1 MSSSADRQA
10 ARLKR
15 RAERLGPPSRAHSSS
30 VGGTSSTDSSS
41 SRHNSAMGSRD
52 AFSSRARGAS
62 LPTHS
67 VNGGSSSSDS
77 LRRPPPAPSAHSSTS
92 ATAVAMSTRRGSS
105 ARSPRDINVLVDKL
119 LAKVHGA
126 PSAIT
131 TRRTVVRLHD
141 AVAGAAPADS
151 FSVLEKIKRKV
162 AADAPQFY
170 ANSQETLTRLH
181 EVYSRF
187 VKFKNLDKK
196 TEALLL
202 LYGLMDTVPPPPP
215 QLENVNSYQD
225 VEPMSVDNFG
235 ARASMPGSLDSS
247 VSERSGELGAHHR
260 SQSMP
265 GVPPFTFGGQVAASP
280 VAAVDQAKTDLDS
293 LEDSFKFAVG
303 IAPVHKTNRGKGSPR
318 TGTSPRT
325 HTGAHSGTVAPGPM
339 RSPSGAGRSSF
350 DVPEEV
356 LLRDVLYALQAVE
369 SRYLY
374 FDDAADRF
382 QITRSVG
389 VPTPMRELIHML
401 CDLGWLYRKISEYIK
416 QHREELAFGLVG
428 QSFCHVLNTVLTD
441 YFRLIAVLTSQI
453 DEDAET
459 RQPHERALSSLTL
472 RTLIVWIQDPLDKMR
487 LMARLIDSVEGLR
500 GGALASGI
508 HSHVLHGDP
517 DVSQSVQSVMKRIAA
532 PIIRMIKRWVFEGEL
547 EDVHGE
553 FFVVADSTVSDDQFW
568 AKKYTLNRKM
578 VPTFISI
585 ELARKIL
592 IIGKSIN
599 FIRQCCGN
607 ADWVMDAAH
616 EGSVIGMDAEDEG
629 ANFAEL
635 KRLETMIENVSNS
648 TNEYLIRTL
657 MEKYRLLDHCQALKR
672 YLLLGQGDFI
682 QYLMDLLGPELSKRG
697 SQVYRHTLTNVLET
711 ALNASNA
718 KFEPADILGRL
729 DVELLQGSSAD
740 TGWDIFSL
748 HYNLQAP
755 VNSVIPASSMLQYQ
769 QIFDFLWRLKRV
781 EHSLSASWT
790 KDMNLGHEVQGCVP
804 GIRPV
809 LHRSQLVRSEMI
821 HFSTNLLN
829 YMMFEVLEIAW
840 HKLVK
845 DLNAAKDLDELI
857 ESHAAYIISIKKN
870 GFMMKESRELLKQ
883 LKLIFATIIR
893 FCKAQENLYTT
904 AMHAKQVEGMR
915 QQLIGRREL
924 DGSWGIPEEDEYSVQ
939 SEQDTFG
946 ANSKILRQIEEIS
959 EEYSNQFL
967 ELLEIV
973 KQNSTRG
980 SQSLSFLMSRFD
992 FNEFYLKKVTPPM
1005 DADE

>member
-1 MSSSADRQA
+1 MNADRQA

-15 RAERLGPPSRAHSSS
+15 RAERLGPPPRANSSS
-30 VGGTSSTDSSS
+30 VGNGRLNSAALGSDVPSSS
-41 SRHNSAMGSRD
+41 SSSAT
-52 AFSSRARGAS
+52 AFSRTRGSS
-62 LPTHS
+62 LPT
-67 VNGGSSSSDS
+67 GSSSNES
-77 LRRPPPAPSAHSSTS
+77 LRRPPPAPLGSHTTTS
-92 ATAVAMSTRRGSS
+92 AASVSMSTRRS
-105 ARSPRDINVLVDKL
+105 RSPRDINVLVDKL
-119 LAKVHGA
+119 LFKVHGA

-141 AVAGAAPADS
+141 AVSNAPQTDA
-151 FSVLEKIKRKV
+151 FSVLEKIKRKI
-162 AADAPQFY
+162 ATGSPQLY
-170 ANSQETLTRLH
+170 ANSQETVTRLN

-187 VKFKNLDKK
+187 VQFKNLDKK

-202 LYGLMDTVPPPPP
+202 LYGLMDTAPPLLHGEEVHRHPDFAAMSMD
-215 QLENVNSYQD
+215 SYR
-225 VEPMSVDNFG
+225 EHGSV
-235 ARASMPGSLDSS
+235 PGSLESS
-247 VSERSGELGAHHR
+247 VSDRNGDLAAHHR

-265 GVPPFTFGGQVAASP
+265 TAALAFGGQEPAP
-280 VAAVDQAKTDLDS
+280 VSSAVQQPRTELDS

-303 IAPVHKTNRGKGSPR
+303 IAPVHKVGRGKGS
-318 TGTSPRT
+318 SPRT
-325 HTGAHSGTVAPGPM
+325 HAAVARGPTGASSG
-339 RSPSGAGRSSF
+339 GAGGRTSF

-374 FDDAADRF
+374 FDDATDRF

-428 QSFCHVLNTVLTD
+428 QSFCHVLSTVLAD
-441 YFRLIAVLTSQI
+441 YFRLIAVLAAQI

-459 RQPHERALSSLTL
+459 KQPDERAVNILTL
-472 RTLIVWIQDPLDKMR
+472 RNLIVWTQDPLDKMR
-487 LMARLIDSVEGLR
+487 LMARLIDSVEGLH
-500 GGALASGI
+500 GGTLASGV

-517 DVSQSVQSVMKRIAA
+517 DVSQSVQHVLRRIAA
-532 PIIRMIKRWVFEGEL
+532 PIFRMIKRWVFEGEL

-553 FFVVADSTVSDDQFW
+553 FFVVADPTVSDDQFW
-568 AKKYTLNRKM
+568 AKKYTLNLKM
-578 VPTFISI
+578 LPTFISI
-585 ELARKIL
+585 ELAKKIL

-607 ADWVMDAAH
+607 ADWVMDAAQ
-616 EGSVIGMDAEDEG
+616 ETSVVGMETQDDG

-635 KRLETMIENVSNS
+635 KHLETVIENVSNS

-697 SQVYRHTLTNVLET
+697 SQVHRHTLTNVLET

-718 KFEPADILGRL
+718 KFESTDILGRL
-729 DVELLQGSSAD
+729 DVGLLQSSSAD
-740 TGWDIFSL
+740 TGWDIFML

-755 VNSVIPASSMLQYQ
+755 LNSVIPASSMLQYQ
-769 QIFDFLWRLKRV
+769 QIFNFLWRLKRV
-781 EHSLSASWT
+781 EHALSASWT
-790 KDMNLGHEVQGCVP
+790 KDMNLGHEVQGRVP
-804 GIRPV
+804 GVRHV
-809 LHRSQLVRSEMI
+809 LHKSQLVRSEMI
-821 HFSTNLLN
+821 HFITNLLN
-829 YMMFEVLEIAW
+829 YVMFEVLETAW

-845 DLNAAKDLDELI
+845 DLHAAKDLDGLI
-857 ESHAAYIISIKKN
+857 ESHAAYIVSIKKN
-870 GFMMKESRELLKQ
+870 GFMMKQSRELLNH

-904 AMHAKQVEGMR
+904 AMHEKDVEERHQVLIER
-915 QQLIGRREL
+915 QKL
-924 DGSWGIPEEDEYSVQ
+924 DGSWGIPEEEEYGLRA
-939 SEQDTFG
+939 ERGAFG
-946 ANSKILRQIEEIS
+946 TNSKILRQVEEIS
-959 EEYSNQFL
+959 EDFSSQFL
-967 ELLEIV
+967 ELLDIV

-980 SQSLSFLMSRFD
+980 SQSLSFLTSRFD
-992 FNEFYLKKVTPPM
+992 FNEFYLTKTTPPM
-1005 DADE
+1005 EADE

>member
-1 MSSSADRQA
+1 MNPERQA

-15 RAERLGPPSRAHSSS
+15 RAERLAPPSRAHSSS
-30 VGGTSSTDSSS
+30 VGTRHSYTVSSDASS
-41 SRHNSAMGSRD
+41 SRTR
-52 AFSSRARGAS
+52 
-62 LPTHS
+62 
-67 VNGGSSSSDS
+67 GSSVPIDSNDS
-77 LRRPPPAPSAHSSTS
+77 LRRPPVASASS
-92 ATAVAMSTRRGSS
+92 ATAVAMSTRRSSS

-131 TRRTVVRLHD
+131 TRRTVVQLHD
-141 AVAGAAPADS
+141 AVSTVPQTDA
-151 FSVLEKIKRKV
+151 FSVLEKIKRKI
-162 AADAPQFY
+162 ATDAPQFY
-170 ANSQETLTRLH
+170 ADSQDTVTRLN
-181 EVYSRF
+181 EVYSCF

-202 LYGLMDTVPPPPP
+202 LYGLMDTAPPPLHSEEVHRHPDFAAK
-215 QLENVNSYQD
+215 NMDSYPA
-225 VEPMSVDNFG
+225 EST
-235 ARASMPGSLDSS
+235 PGSLDSS
-247 VSERSGELGAHHR
+247 VPEKKGYHHR

-265 GVPPFTFGGQVAASP
+265 LSLEAQNAAPMEQS
-280 VAAVDQAKTDLDS
+280 KTDLDS

-303 IAPVHKTNRGKGSPR
+303 IGPAHKPSRGR
-318 TGTSPRT
+318 GTSPRT
-325 HTGAHSGTVAPGPM
+325 HSGA
-339 RSPSGAGRSSF
+339 PSTAAGRSSF

-356 LLRDVLYALQAVE
+356 LLRDVLYALQAIE

-401 CDLGWLYRKISEYIK
+401 CDLGWIFRKISEYIK

-428 QSFCHVLNTVLTD
+428 QSFCHVLNTELAG
-441 YFRLIAVLTSQI
+441 YFRLIAVLAAQI

-459 RQPHERALSSLTL
+459 RQPHERGVSSLTL
-472 RTLIVWIQDPLDKMR
+472 RTLIVWLQDPLDRMR

-517 DVSQSVQSVMKRIAA
+517 DVSQSVQRVLKQIAA
-532 PIIRMIKRWVFEGEL
+532 PIVRMIKRWVFEGEL

-568 AKKYTLNRKM
+568 AKKYTLNLKM
-578 VPTFISI
+578 LPTFISV
-585 ELARKIL
+585 ELAKKIL
-592 IIGKSIN
+592 VIGKSIN

-607 ADWVMDAAH
+607 ADWVMDAAQ
-616 EGSVIGMDAEDEG
+616 ETAVIGMETGHEG
-629 ANFAEL
+629 AYFAEL
-635 KRLETMIENVSNS
+635 KRLETVIENVSNS

-657 MEKYRLLDHCQALKR
+657 MEKYRLLDHCQVLKR

-697 SQVYRHTLTNVLET
+697 TQVYRHTLTNVLET

-718 KFEPADILGRL
+718 KFESADILGRL

-740 TGWDIFSL
+740 TGWDIFCL

-769 QIFDFLWRLKRV
+769 QIFDFLWRMKRV

-821 HFSTNLLN
+821 HFITNLLN
-829 YMMFEVLEIAW
+829 YMMFEVLETAW

-845 DLNAAKDLDELI
+845 DLNAAKDLDGLI
-857 ESHAAYIISIKKN
+857 ESHAAYITSIKKN

-883 LKLIFATIIR
+883 LKLIFATVIR

-904 AMHAKQVEGMR
+904 AMHEKHVEER
-915 QQLIGRREL
+915 HQQLIQHQEL
-924 DGSWGIPEEDEYSVQ
+924 GSSWGIPEEDEYTMRA
-939 SEQDTFG
+939 ERDAFG

-959 EEYSNQFL
+959 EDFSNQFL

-973 KQNSTRG
+973 KQNSIRG

-992 FNEFYLKKVTPPM
+992 FNEFYLKKTTPPM

>member
-1 MSSSADRQA
+1 MNPERQA

-15 RAERLGPPSRAHSSS
+15 RAERLAPPSRAHSSS
-30 VGGTSSTDSSS
+30 VGTRHSYTVSSDASS
-41 SRHNSAMGSRD
+41 SRTR
-52 AFSSRARGAS
+52 
-62 LPTHS
+62 
-67 VNGGSSSSDS
+67 GSSVPIDSNDS
-77 LRRPPPAPSAHSSTS
+77 LRRPPVASASS
-92 ATAVAMSTRRGSS
+92 ATAVAMSTRRSS
-105 ARSPRDINVLVDKL
+105 NARSPRDINVLVDKL

-141 AVAGAAPADS
+141 AVSTVPQTDA
-151 FSVLEKIKRKV
+151 FSVLEKIKRKI
-162 AADAPQFY
+162 ATDAPQFY
-170 ANSQETLTRLH
+170 ADSQDTVTRLN

-202 LYGLMDTVPPPPP
+202 LYGLMDTAPPPLHSEEVHRHPDFAAK
-215 QLENVNSYQD
+215 NMDSYPA
-225 VEPMSVDNFG
+225 EST
-235 ARASMPGSLDSS
+235 PGSLDSS
-247 VSERSGELGAHHR
+247 VPEKKGYHHR

-265 GVPPFTFGGQVAASP
+265 LSLEAQNAAPMEQS
-280 VAAVDQAKTDLDS
+280 KTDLDS

-303 IAPVHKTNRGKGSPR
+303 IAPAHKPSRGR
-318 TGTSPRT
+318 GTSPRT
-325 HTGAHSGTVAPGPM
+325 HSGA
-339 RSPSGAGRSSF
+339 PSTAAGRSSF

-356 LLRDVLYALQAVE
+356 LLRDVLYALQAIE

-401 CDLGWLYRKISEYIK
+401 CDLGWIFRKISEYIK

-428 QSFCHVLNTVLTD
+428 QSFCHVLNTELAG
-441 YFRLIAVLTSQI
+441 YFRLIAVLAAQI

-459 RQPHERALSSLTL
+459 RQPHERGVSSLTL
-472 RTLIVWIQDPLDKMR
+472 RTLIVWLQDPLDRMR

-517 DVSQSVQSVMKRIAA
+517 DVSQSVQRVLKQIAA
-532 PIIRMIKRWVFEGEL
+532 PIVRMIKRWVFEGEL

-568 AKKYTLNRKM
+568 AKKYTLNLKM
-578 VPTFISI
+578 LPTFISV
-585 ELARKIL
+585 ELAKKIL
-592 IIGKSIN
+592 VIGKSIN

-607 ADWVMDAAH
+607 ADWVMDAAQ
-616 EGSVIGMDAEDEG
+616 ETAVIGMETGHEG
-629 ANFAEL
+629 AYFAEL
-635 KRLETMIENVSNS
+635 KRLETVIENVSNS

-697 SQVYRHTLTNVLET
+697 TQVYRHTLTNVLET

-718 KFEPADILGRL
+718 KFESADILGRL

-740 TGWDIFSL
+740 TGWDIFCL

-769 QIFDFLWRLKRV
+769 QIFDFLWRMKRV

-790 KDMNLGHEVQGCVP
+790 KDMNLGHEVQ
-804 GIRPV
+804 
-809 LHRSQLVRSEMI
+809 
-821 HFSTNLLN
+821 
-829 YMMFEVLEIAW
+829 VLETAW

-845 DLNAAKDLDELI
+845 DLNAAKDLDGLI
-857 ESHAAYIISIKKN
+857 ESHAAYITSIKKN

-883 LKLIFATIIR
+883 LKLIFATVIR

-904 AMHAKQVEGMR
+904 AMHEKHVEER
-915 QQLIGRREL
+915 HQQLIQHQEL
-924 DGSWGIPEEDEYSVQ
+924 NSSWGIPEEDEYTMRA
-939 SEQDTFG
+939 ERDAFG

-959 EEYSNQFL
+959 EDFSNQFL

-973 KQNSTRG
+973 KQNSIRG

-992 FNEFYLKKVTPPM
+992 FNEFYLKKTTPPM

>member
-1 MSSSADRQA
+1 MNTDRQA

-30 VGGTSSTDSSS
+30 VGGSRPSSTVSSDAPSTAS
-41 SRHNSAMGSRD
+41 SRTRGS
-52 AFSSRARGAS
+52 S
-62 LPTHS
+62 LPT
-67 VNGGSSSSDS
+67 SS
-77 LRRPPPAPSAHSSTS
+77 RPPIASS
-92 ATAVAMSTRRGSS
+92 TAVATTTRRSAS

-119 LAKVHGA
+119 LTKVHGA

-131 TRRTVVRLHD
+131 TRRTVVRLHEAVSVAPQTD
-141 AVAGAAPADS
+141 A

-162 AADAPQFY
+162 MMDTQFY
-170 ANSQETLTRLH
+170 GNAQDTVTRLN

-187 VKFKNLDKK
+187 VKFRNLDKK

-202 LYGLMDTVPPPPP
+202 LYGLMDTAPPMHS
-215 QLENVNSYQD
+215 EGVDSRQD
-225 VEPMSVDNFG
+225 NTAMSVDNN
-235 ARASMPGSLDSS
+235 ARRGSMPDDLDSS
-247 VSERSGELGAHHR
+247 VLERNGDLTGHHR

-265 GVPPFTFGGQVAASP
+265 AASLSFGEQE
-280 VAAVDQAKTDLDS
+280 VTTASSMGQSKTDLDS

-303 IAPVHKTNRGKGSPR
+303 IAPTHKPSRGKGSSPR
-318 TGTSPRT
+318 IHSGGTS
-325 HTGAHSGTVAPGPM
+325 AAIF
-339 RSPSGAGRSSF
+339 SGAINVPNAASGRSSF

-356 LLRDVLYALQAVE
+356 LLRDVLYALQAIE

-428 QSFCHVLNTVLTD
+428 QSFCHVLNTELVN
-441 YFRLIAVLTSQI
+441 YFRLIAVLAAQI

-459 RQPHERALSSLTL
+459 RQPNERVVSSLTL
-472 RTLIVWIQDPLDKMR
+472 RTLIVWIQDPLDRMR
-487 LMARLIDSVEGLR
+487 LMARLIDR
-500 GGALASGI
+500 
-508 HSHVLHGDP
+508 
-517 DVSQSVQSVMKRIAA
+517 
-532 PIIRMIKRWVFEGEL
+532 
-547 EDVHGE
+547 GE
-553 FFVVADSTVSDDQFW
+553 FFVVADATVSDDQFW
-568 AKKYTLNRKM
+568 AKKYTLNMKM
-578 VPTFISI
+578 LPTFIPS
-585 ELARKIL
+585 ELAKKIL
-592 IIGKSIN
+592 VIGKSIN

-607 ADWVMDAAH
+607 ADWVMDAAQ
-616 EGSVIGMDAEDEG
+616 ETAMIGMESEG
-629 ANFAEL
+629 DGAYFAEL
-635 KRLETMIENVSNS
+635 KRLETVIGNVANS

-718 KFEPADILGRL
+718 KFEVSDILGRL

-740 TGWDIFSL
+740 TGWDIFCL
-748 HYNLQAP
+748 HYNLQTP

-769 QIFDFLWRLKRV
+769 QIFDFLWRMKRV

-821 HFSTNLLN
+821 HFITNLLN
-829 YMMFEVLEIAW
+829 YMMFEVLETAW

-845 DLNAAKDLDELI
+845 ELNAAKDFDGLI
-857 ESHAAYIISIKKN
+857 ESHAAYITSIKKN
-870 GFMMKESRELLKQ
+870 VSKGRFPSDIMKRNELCV
-883 LKLIFATIIR
+883 FVFT
-893 FCKAQENLYTT
+893 
-904 AMHAKQVEGMR
+904 
-915 QQLIGRREL
+915 
-924 DGSWGIPEEDEYSVQ
+924 
-939 SEQDTFG
+939 
-946 ANSKILRQIEEIS
+946 
-959 EEYSNQFL
+959 
-967 ELLEIV
+967 
-973 KQNSTRG
+973 
-980 SQSLSFLMSRFD
+980 
-992 FNEFYLKKVTPPM
+992 
-1005 DADE
+1005 